1 MHSAQPKQDGRT
13 AILEAAL
20 TQIANGGLSSLR
32 VHRVAAAA
40 GVSPPL
46 VLHHFASKAGLVE
59 ACDQHVLAVLHDSV
73 RITEA
78 GGSEASVQALVA
90 LPDGELALQYVG
102 RSLADGG
109 PVGRWWF
116 DTIMEL
122 LTSSHRRMVDAG
134 LAREVDDPEMLIAL
148 AASMD
153 MGMLVLRPLVEA
165 HLGVELTA
173 PETFERWM
181 RAWFDLMTSGY
192 LISPSQP
199 DDSRPHP

>member
-1 MHSAQPKQDGRT
+1 MYSAHPKRDGRT

-32 VHRVAAAA
+32 VQTVAAAA

-46 VLHHFASKAGLVE
+46 VLHHIGSKAGHVE
-59 ACDQHVLAVLHDSV
+59 ACDQHVLAVFRDAAQ
-73 RITEA
+73 ITEA
-78 GGSEASVQALVA
+78 GGNEVSVRALVG

-102 RSLADGG
+102 RSLVDGG

-122 LTSSHRRMVDAG
+122 LTSSHRRMVGAG

-153 MGMLVLRPLVEA
+153 MGMLVLQPLVEA
-165 HLGVELTA
+165 HLGAELTA
-173 PETFERWM
+173 PETLERWM
-181 RAWFDLMTSGY
+181 RAWFDLMTNGY
-192 LISPSQP
+192 LISPSRP